1 MLGGSIQPKKFK
13 VKDVEPRAP
22 RTGEEDP
29 KMSWSKIMQ
38 RLAADEPGPMH
49 NMQLSQFRDDL
60 TNYSWINDIGYHQH
74 NHWYQR
80 HPEEELYKGA
90 MPLFSGKG
98 AAHDHPDTHKFFMES
113 FSQHPELMQ
122 MYARGSAKPKQKLTS
137 GWKTHHKQPH
147 LQISHSHIR

>member
-38 RLAADEPGPMH
+38 RLAADEPSPMH

-60 TNYSWINDIGYHQH
+60 TSYQWINDIGYHTQSLV
-74 NHWYQR
+74 
-80 HPEEELYKGA
+80 PET
-90 MPLFSGKG
+90 P
-98 AAHDHPDTHKFFMES
+98 
-113 FSQHPELMQ
+113 
-122 MYARGSAKPKQKLTS
+122 
-137 GWKTHHKQPH
+137 
-147 LQISHSHIR
+147 